1 MQKELAEEVDNR
13 THVRYNPNR
22 ATKEP
27 RKQTKRNLL
36 TTITKTKRGKS
47 MQIRDELLEKLVNAM
62 QNEEVVMIIVS
73 GPGVQLSDW
82 RQLVDVRDISGNGNV
97 LLFEGNMEVYL
108 NFDELNVDY
117 NEEDNEYILS
127 SLDERCEINLRV
139 GL

>member
-1 MQKELAEEVDNR
+1 
-13 THVRYNPNR
+13 
-22 ATKEP
+22 
-27 RKQTKRNLL
+27 
-36 TTITKTKRGKS
+36 

-82 RQLVDVRDISGNGNV
+82 RQLVDVRDIAGNGNV